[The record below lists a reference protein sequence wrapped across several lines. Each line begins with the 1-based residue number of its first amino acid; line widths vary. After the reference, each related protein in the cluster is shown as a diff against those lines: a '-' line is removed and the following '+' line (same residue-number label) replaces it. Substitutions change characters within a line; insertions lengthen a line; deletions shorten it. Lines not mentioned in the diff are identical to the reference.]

1 MWCRV
6 RAWGKKLGFS
16 LSVLAL
22 CNIFLNGWVVEVGVN
37 CLLPGR
43 VAPPWEME
51 QQGNP
56 FCYSTKVY
64 LAFRLF
70 FFSFHRFPYFILSF
84 FCQVERVGCGTEVM
98 FPKKCIS
105 DWALLLCLLVSWFR
119 KRSFD
124 KDLDQ
129 LPWHLGLYFRHNPYR
144 LQYSHWP
151 SVGTEKYIR
160 ISKDD
165 GDFLIT

>member
-1 MWCRV
+1 MGGWSRCELSASRPCCSSL
-6 RAWGKKLGFS
+6 RNGATRQTILLFYESEFGF
-16 LSVLAL
+16 
-22 CNIFLNGWVVEVGVN
+22 
-37 CLLPGR
+37 
-43 VAPPWEME
+43 
-51 QQGNP
+51 Q
-56 FCYSTKVY
+56 T
-64 LAFRLF
+64 LF
-70 FFSFHRFPYFILSF
+70 FFFHRFPYFILSF
-84 FCQVERVGCGTEVM
+84 LCQVERVGCGTEVL

-119 KRSFD
+119 ERSFD

-151 SVGTEKYIR
+151 SAGTEKYLK

-165 GDFLIT
+165 GDFLITSFVSRPSTCTLPA